1 MLFKGSHGLVGH
13 SNVTYIYFLISINS
27 YMFVSHLE
35 ERKTTEVKQLLATA
49 GECKNIMWV

>member
-1 MLFKGSHGLVGH
+1 MLFNGSHGLVGH

-49 GECKNIMWV
+49 GECKKIM